1 LDGGRDGHVLIS
13 LGTFAL
19 IFAVLDHSQEL
30 RLLLAGGLELR
41 FGPTMAVASVVAIL
55 GVIPLLSPAVG
66 F

>member
-1 LDGGRDGHVLIS
+1 VLIS

-19 IFAVLDHSQEL
+19 IFAVLDHSQKL

-41 FGPTMAVASVVAIL
+41 FGPTMVVAIL

>member
-1 LDGGRDGHVLIS
+1 MLIS

-19 IFAVLDHSQEL
+19 IFAVLDHSQKL

-41 FGPTMAVASVVAIL
+41 FGPTMVVASVVAIL